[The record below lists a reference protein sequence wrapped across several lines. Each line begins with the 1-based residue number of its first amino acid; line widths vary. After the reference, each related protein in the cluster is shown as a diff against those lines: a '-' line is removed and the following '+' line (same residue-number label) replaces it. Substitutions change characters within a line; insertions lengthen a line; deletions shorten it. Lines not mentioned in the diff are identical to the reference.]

1 MLTRRI
7 VPQERRW
14 KSLNPS
20 LLRAAPALAGVFA
33 IALGGLGRAEPAQ
46 AETADSPLHFHG
58 YIDVH
63 YNNPELETMDQGA
76 VSEADVH
83 RAALGWSYEFT
94 PNIRLDAEVD
104 YEHGAD
110 EIEVE
115 YAHIED
121 DLTSSLTLR
130 AGSVLLPVGPLNEAH
145 EPTLYYSVERPYV
158 ETTIVPTTWQE
169 IGLGLIGRT
178 GSGGLAYRGYLVTGL
193 DATRIGS
200 IRGMDDVQTH
210 GSHNKAEDLAGVAR
224 VEYAWTSGLSFG
236 ASGYYGGADQS
247 EPGLGQVN
255 VGIANADA
263 RYRAHGLDLRGVYYR
278 VMVDG
283 ADSVSAFV
291 GETIGK
297 AMMGWYGE
305 AAYDVL
311 GKDLAAG
318 RRSLVVFGRY
328 EAFDTNL
335 ETPAGLAAE
344 PGAFRSVITGG
355 IAYYPIEK
363 VAFKADFEHWKDD
376 TDAELNR
383 LNLGAAVRF

>member
-1 MLTRRI
+1 LSLTRC
-7 VPQERRW
+7 VVGYTAA
-14 KSLNPS
+14 
-20 LLRAAPALAGVFA
+20 LLVAACGGVA
-33 IALGGLGRAEPAQ
+33 TARAED
-46 AETADSPLHFHG
+46 ADSPLHFHG

-63 YNNPELETMDQGA
+63 YNNPQLETMDQAA

-121 DLTSSLTLR
+121 DLTPSLTLR
-130 AGSVLLPVGPLNEAH
+130 AGSVLLPIGPLNEAH

-158 ETTIVPTTWQE
+158 EATIIPTTWQE

-178 GSGGLAYRGYLVTGL
+178 AGGALAYRGYLVTGL

-200 IRGMDDVQTH
+200 VRGMDDVQTR

-247 EPGLGQVN
+247 EPGLGQVM

-263 RYRAHGLDLRGVYYR
+263 RYRAHGWDLRGVYYR
-278 VMVDG
+278 VMIDG

-305 AAYDVL
+305 AAYDFL
-311 GKDLAAG
+311 RDHRGAG
-318 RRSLVVFGRY
+318 RHSLVALGRY

-335 ETPAGLAAE
+335 ETPAGFAPE

-355 IAYYPIEK
+355 LAYYPIEK

-376 TDAELNR
+376 TEAELNR
-383 LNLGAAVRF
+383 FNLGAAVRF

>member
-1 MLTRRI
+1 MG
-7 VPQERRW
+7 
-14 KSLNPS
+14 
-20 LLRAAPALAGVFA
+20 AAGTAW
-33 IALGGLGRAEPAQ
+33 AED
-46 AETADSPLHFHG
+46 ADSPLHFHG

-63 YNNPELETMDQGA
+63 YNNPQLGTMDQGA

-115 YAHIED
+115 YAHVED
-121 DLTSSLTLR
+121 DLTPSLTLR

-158 ETTIVPTTWQE
+158 ETTIIPTTWQE
-169 IGLGLIGRT
+169 IGLGLVGRMA
-178 GSGGLAYRGYLVTGL
+178 SGGLAYRAYLVTGL

-200 IRGMDDVQTH
+200 VRGMDDVQTR
-210 GSHNKAEDLAGVAR
+210 GSHTKAEDLAGVAR

-263 RYRAHGLDLRGVYYR
+263 RYRAHGWDLRGVYYR
-278 VMVDG
+278 VMING
-283 ADSVSAFV
+283 ADSVSTFV

-311 GKDLAAG
+311 RRDRTSG
-318 RRSLVVFGRY
+318 RRSLVAFGRY
-328 EAFDTNL
+328 EAFDTNF
-335 ETPAGLAAE
+335 ETPVGFAATPGAGRSVMTAGL
-344 PGAFRSVITGG
+344 
-355 IAYYPIEK
+355 AYYPIEK
-363 VAFKADFEHWKDD
+363 VAFKADYEHWKDD
-376 TDAELNR
+376 TRAELNR
-383 LNLGAAVRF
+383 FNLGAAVQF